1 MSKKSQKKT
10 LLNLVQPL
18 FKRGLGEVLVL
29 HVSGNTPLLGY
40 LIYEKGR
47 LVIRDEKYLS
57 GIKASQLVPVWESG
71 VLGMVCDTGSREW
84 ESLTY
89 YGLEQ
94 CDLATDL
101 SKTRHGALAAAENQY
116 GDNLLDFVGSIYR
129 GYQLMLD
136 NHFLPVVMLRPQRG
150 KDGTSGLAVCD
161 MRAAPVPLSIIRIIN
176 GDVRKSVEK
185 HLILEVEDV
194 TLNADQFDT
203 MFQNYLS
210 KS

>member
-10 LLNLVQPL
+10 LLDLVLPL
-18 FKRGLGEVLVL
+18 FRGGLGEVLVL
-29 HVSGNTPLLGY
+29 HISGEIPLLGY
-40 LIYEKGR
+40 LIFEKGK
-47 LVIRDEKYLS
+47 LVIKDEKYLS
-57 GIKASQLVPVWESG
+57 AIKSSQLTPVWESG
-71 VLGMVCDTGSREW
+71 MLGMICESANHEW

-89 YGLEQ
+89 YGLDQ
-94 CDLATDL
+94 CDLAVDL

-136 NHFLPVVMLRPQRG
+136 NHFLPVVMLKPLRG
-150 KDGTSGLAVCD
+150 KDGVSGLAVCD

-176 GDVRKSVEK
+176 GDVRKSVER